1 MRVRA
6 FAVVAWFVDS
16 RHHAGAEETIK
27 IRTMPGPTSAAHLPC
42 PASPLV
48 RDMLTAYHQQTKNL
62 LVSYSPRKLGFCQRH
77 EKQGTIC
84 AEHSQNEI
92 PACRRS

>member
-16 RHHAGAEETIK
+16 RHHAGAEEAIK

-62 LVSYSPRKLGFCQRH
+62 AGVVLAEEAGLLPGT
-77 EKQGTIC
+77 EKGRLTRTYARQ
-84 AEHSQNEI
+84 A
-92 PACRRS
+92 PF